1 MSAASY
7 EERCAALLR
16 ERCHVI
22 DFLPRRVKAAAAPRL
37 HRVEAHWLNS
47 FDELGLRARI
57 TNILLKLMCC
67 RRVEISWGGYKD
79 NPSPAELSGAVRE
92 LMTNHSGTLSLLLPE
107 DDALVVFECDCLSL
121 YVYNAGGKLRKLLK
135 RIARSE
141 GFALRKAKK

>member
-1 MSAASY
+1 M
-7 EERCAALLR
+7 
-16 ERCHVI
+16 
-22 DFLPRRVKAAAAPRL
+22 
-37 HRVEAHWLNS
+37 
-47 FDELGLRARI
+47 
-57 TNILLKLMCC
+57 
-67 RRVEISWGGYKD
+67 SWGGYKD

-135 RIARSE
+135 RIAHSE